1 MDGTPTLRL
10 NEFVLASLARNKIDL
25 GPSTPSIP
33 STEIKVE
40 ELVFKV
46 NKDIKTSVKEA
57 EARFDKLVDDHE
69 MAVRLCLRFAS
80 LAISANPLFT
90 GPPQRLLRQIPDQ
103 VPQSLP

>member
-25 GPSTPSIP
+25 GPSTP

-57 EARFDKLVDDHE
+57 EARFDKLVGEHE
-69 MAVRLCLRFAS
+69 MAVRSPLFAS
-80 LAISANPLFT
+80 LALIHS
-90 GPPQRLLRQIPDQ
+90 
-103 VPQSLP
+103 